1 MPMGRKPSNAD
12 VEGLA
17 ATVDL
22 PGGTERPSIEAA
34 RRRLGGRAHVPSR
47 RAPGS
52 LVQVRLLGSERTKG
66 VLLWAFD
73 RHCDVW
79 FADGV
84 ARRADVHAITP
95 SVGPTPAALLCVA
108 GEIRLFASLAEGES
122 VRWQR
127 GAELAEG
134 CIVEKCRYGAIIVS
148 RDGRVV
154 AVGFRKLWPV
164 VVRGVA

>member
-1 MPMGRKPSNAD
+1 MDP
-12 VEGLA
+12 L
-17 ATVDL
+17 
-22 PGGTERPSIEAA
+22 GGTERPSIEAA
-34 RRRLGGRAHVPSR
+34 RRRLGGRANVPSH

-52 LVQVRLLGSERTKG
+52 LVQVRLLGAERTKG
-66 VLLWAFD
+66 VLLWSSE

-79 FADGV
+79 FEDGV
-84 ARRADVHAITP
+84 ARRARIHAITP

-127 GAELAEG
+127 GAEVAEG